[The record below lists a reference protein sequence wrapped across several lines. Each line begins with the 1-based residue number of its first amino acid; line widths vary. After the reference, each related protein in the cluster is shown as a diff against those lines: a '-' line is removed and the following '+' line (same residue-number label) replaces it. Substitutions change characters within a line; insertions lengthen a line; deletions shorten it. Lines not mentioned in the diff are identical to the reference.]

1 MRIGFFVQ
9 GDMDEAV
16 VRGLAERWCPGAE
29 LAEGRFRGSARES
42 LRREVRKALLDLK
55 DSKACDALVV
65 LTDADANRWQEVKRG
80 EWEKVPEDCRHLTLF
95 GVADRNVECWLAA
108 DRGALAAELG
118 CRAEEIPTDD
128 PSAFVKRRFGL
139 TDREGKDAAKERV
152 REYVVRA
159 SLKSWIEE
167 SDSFADFHDEARRLA
182 KQTKCPIP
190 NERNDGVRRAGRVG
204 SSAG

>member
-1 MRIGFFVQ
+1 
-9 GDMDEAV
+9 MDEAV

-29 LAEGRFRGSARES
+29 LAEGRFRGSSRES
-42 LRREVRKALLDLK
+42 FRRETRKALHDLK

-65 LTDADANRWQEVKRG
+65 LTDANVYRWQDVKRR
-80 EWEKVPEDCRHLTLF
+80 ESRRVPDDCRHLTLF

-118 CRAEEIPTDD
+118 CRAEEIPTGD
-128 PSAFVKRRFGL
+128 PSDFVKRRFGL
-139 TDREGKDAAKERV
+139 KDREGKEAARTRV

-159 SLKSWIEE
+159 PLGSWIRA
-167 SDSFADFHDEARRLA
+167 SDSFADFHDGARRLA
-182 KQTKCPIP
+182 KRTGCAIP

-204 SSAG
+204 SDPDPG

>member
-9 GDMDEAV
+9 GDVDEAV

-65 LTDADANRWQEVKRG
+65 LTDADANRWRDVKRR

-108 DRGALAAELG
+108 DPGALAAEPG

-139 TDREGKDAAKERV
+139 KDRERKEAARTRV
-152 REYVVRA
+152 REYVARA
-159 SLKSWIEE
+159 SLRSWIEE
-167 SDSFADFHDEARRLA
+167 SDSFADFHDDARRLA
-182 KQTKCPIP
+182 KQTGCPIP
-190 NERNDGVRRAGRVG
+190 NERNDGARRAGRVG
-204 SSAG
+204 SDPG